1 MLQFCAK
8 RFPCR
13 TVLSSQPGVRIRFAP
28 QANRFFCRT
37 ALVESPKHR
46 PKPSQKLK
54 TPGPARAQAIPPSS
68 PHLAAETALPGQSVN
83 PPDPSIRNHVLFAG
97 FVSCSVFLWAAAQTN
112 IDTDVWVQKLTVLG
126 ISPNNLDI
134 RRAKAWEL
142 RERVRRWIAGL
153 DEQIQNFPPVVEATL
168 RDAYVYVAN
177 GWINASPAQRLCW
190 GMVTFN
196 GAVFIG
202 WKIHRL
208 TPFMMNNFLH
218 YPLSGKTRTLLTSVF
233 SHSEFFHFA
242 FNNMALASGFGVLA
256 AAYLS
261 NQQAKGSSGRLESTN
276 AYHLFALYISAGLF
290 SSLVAHAYRI
300 RIYKA
305 LTATMVKAGQASAI
319 PAVTIMP
326 SLGASGAL
334 YSLITVCALSSPDV
348 SVNAMLIPINIP
360 IQYAVCGLVTLDMIG
375 LARKW
380 RRFDHAAHLGGALFG
395 VLYYMYGPKIW
406 DFLRG

>member
-8 RFPCR
+8 HFPCR
-13 TVLSSQPGVRIRFAP
+13 TPLSSQPAIRIRFAP

-37 ALVESPKHR
+37 ALV
-46 PKPSQKLK
+46 
-54 TPGPARAQAIPPSS
+54 
-68 PHLAAETALPGQSVN
+68 
-83 PPDPSIRNHVLFAG
+83 AG
-97 FVSCSVFLWAAAQTN
+97 FVSCSTI
-112 IDTDVWVQKLTVLG
+112 IDTART
-126 ISPNNLDI
+126 ILDI

-142 RERVRRWIAGL
+142 TERVRRWIAG
-153 DEQIQNFPPVVEATL
+153 PKVVEATL

-177 GWINASPAQRLCW
+177 GWIKASPAQRLCW
-190 GMVTFN
+190 GMVAFN

-218 YPLSGKTRTLLTSVF
+218 YSWRILV
-233 SHSEFFHFA
+233 A
-242 FNNMALASGFGVLA
+242 M
-256 AAYLS
+256 YLS

-276 AYHLFALYISAGLF
+276 AYHLFALYLSAGLF

-305 LTATMVKAGQASAI
+305 LTATMVKAGQARAI

-326 SLGASGAL
+326 
-334 YSLITVCALSSPDV
+334 I
-348 SVNAMLIPINIP
+348 IP

-375 LARKW
+375 LASKW
-380 RRFDHAAHLGGALFG
+380 RRFGHAAHFGGALFG

>member
-8 RFPCR
+8 HVPCR
-13 TVLSSQPGVRIRFAP
+13 TPLSSQPAIRIRFAP
-28 QANRFFCRT
+28 QANRFFCRI
-37 ALVESPKHR
+37 AL
-46 PKPSQKLK
+46 
-54 TPGPARAQAIPPSS
+54 A
-68 PHLAAETALPGQSVN
+68 ALPGQSVN
-83 PPDPSIRNHVLFAG
+83 PPDPSIRNHDLPLQIAG
-97 FVSCSVFLWAAAQTN
+97 FVSCSVFLWATTQTI
-112 IDTDVWVQKLTVLG
+112 IDTAR
-126 ISPNNLDI
+126 IILDI

-142 RERVRRWIAGL
+142 IERVRRWIAG
-153 DEQIQNFPPVVEATL
+153 PKVVEATL
-168 RDAYVYVAN
+168 RDAYEYVAN

-190 GMVTFN
+190 GMVAFN

-218 YPLSGKTRTLLTSVF
+218 YP
-233 SHSEFFHFA
+233 HSEFFHFA
-242 FNNMALASGFGVLA
+242 FSNMALASRFGIL
-256 AAYLS
+256 
-261 NQQAKGSSGRLESTN
+261 SGRLKSTN
-276 AYHLFALYISAGLF
+276 AYHLFALYLSAGLF
-290 SSLVAHAYRI
+290 SSLVAHAYWI

-305 LTATMVKAGQASAI
+305 LTATMVKAGQARAI

-326 SLGASGAL
+326 
-334 YSLITVCALSSPDV
+334 I
-348 SVNAMLIPINIP
+348 IP

-375 LARKW
+375 LASKW